1 MCYMTIREYIDKAI
15 NSGNKVTIKYVKF
28 DGSLS
33 TRTISE
39 LEYSDEFG
47 DDYITAFCHMR
58 QERRTFKISRI
69 REIDGISSITE
80 VKSIGVTKSVYNP
93 QTSNSAGNSNSK
105 SSLPSTTNTQHINV
119 VKPHSV
125 NISTSSNSNSSTQ
138 KRSEGCYIATM
149 VYGDYDHPQV
159 VVLRR
164 FRDNRLLT
172 NLPGQVFVKLYYW
185 ISPKLVKILHNHQ
198 YINKGIRKIL
208 DRFISMVD

>member
-69 REIDGISSITE
+69 REIDGISSTIETRTVGVVKTE
-80 VKSIGVTKSVYNP
+80 YNP
-93 QTSNSAGNSNSK
+93 QSSNSIGGNNSK
-105 SSLPSTTNTQHINV
+105 SSYSTTNTQQINV

-149 VYGDYDHPQV
+149 AYGDYNHPKV
-159 VVLRR
+159 MVLRR
-164 FRDNRLLT
+164 YRDNILAKSTYGRAFIKT
-172 NLPGQVFVKLYYW
+172 YYW
-185 ISPKLVKILHNHQ
+185 LSPKLVKILSNHKR
-198 YINKGIRKIL
+198 ISSIIRCLLDKIVEKL
-208 DRFISMVD
+208 SV

>member
-1 MCYMTIREYIDKAI
+1 MTIREYIDKAI

-69 REIDGISSITE
+69 REIDGISSTIETRTVGVVKTE
-80 VKSIGVTKSVYNP
+80 YNP
-93 QTSNSAGNSNSK
+93 QSSNSIGGNNSK
-105 SSLPSTTNTQHINV
+105 SSYSTTNTQQINV

-149 VYGDYDHPQV
+149 AYGDYDHPQV
-159 VVLRR
+159 LLLRKY
-164 FRDNRLLT
+164 RDERLMQSCLGR
-172 NLPGQVFVKLYYW
+172 LFVKTYYF
-185 ISPKLVKILHNHQ
+185 ISPKLVKILRGHENINAFIRILLDK
-198 YINKGIRKIL
+198 YIEWLNR
-208 DRFISMVD
+208 

>member
-69 REIDGISSITE
+69 REIDGISSTIETRTVGV
-80 VKSIGVTKSVYNP
+80 VKTAYNP
-93 QTSNSAGNSNSK
+93 QSSSSIGGNNSK
-105 SSLPSTTNTQHINV
+105 SSYSTTNTQQINV
-119 VKPHSV
+119 VTPHSV

-149 VYGDYDHPQV
+149 AYGDYNHPKV
-159 VVLRR
+159 MVLRR
-164 FRDNRLLT
+164 YRDNILAKSTYGRAFIKT
-172 NLPGQVFVKLYYW
+172 YYW
-185 ISPKLVKILHNHQ
+185 LSPKLVKILSNHKR
-198 YINKGIRKIL
+198 INSIIRCLL
-208 DRFISMVD
+208 DKVVEKLSV

>member
-1 MCYMTIREYIDKAI
+1 MTIKEYIDKAI

-47 DDYITAFCHMR
+47 DDYISAFCHMR

-69 REIDGISSITE
+69 REIDGISSTIETRTVGV
-80 VKSIGVTKSVYNP
+80 VKTAYNP
-93 QTSNSAGNSNSK
+93 QSSNSIGGNNSK
-105 SSLPSTTNTQHINV
+105 SSYSTTNTQQINV

-149 VYGDYDHPQV
+149 AYGDYNHPKV
-159 VVLRR
+159 MVLRR
-164 FRDNRLLT
+164 YRDNILAKSTYGRAFIKT
-172 NLPGQVFVKLYYW
+172 YYW
-185 ISPKLVKILHNHQ
+185 LSPKLVKILSNHKR
-198 YINKGIRKIL
+198 ISSIIRCLLDKIVEKL
-208 DRFISMVD
+208 SV

>member
-1 MCYMTIREYIDKAI
+1 MCYMTIKEYIDKAI

-47 DDYITAFCHMR
+47 DDYISAFCHMR

-69 REIDGISSITE
+69 REIDGISSTIETRTVGV
-80 VKSIGVTKSVYNP
+80 VKTAYNP
-93 QTSNSAGNSNSK
+93 QSSNSIGGNNSK
-105 SSLPSTTNTQHINV
+105 SSYSTTNTQQINV

-149 VYGDYDHPQV
+149 AYGDYNHPKV
-159 VVLRR
+159 MVLRR
-164 FRDNRLLT
+164 YRDNILAKSTYGRAFIKT
-172 NLPGQVFVKLYYW
+172 YYW
-185 ISPKLVKILHNHQ
+185 LSPKLVKILSNHKR
-198 YINKGIRKIL
+198 ISSIIRCLLDKIVEKL
-208 DRFISMVD
+208 SV

>member
-1 MCYMTIREYIDKAI
+1 MTIREYIDKAI
-15 NSGNKVTIKYVKF
+15 NSENKVTIKYVKF

-47 DDYITAFCHMR
+47 DDYISAFCHMR
-58 QERRTFKISRI
+58 QARRTFKIARI

-80 VKSIGVTKSVYNP
+80 VKPIGVTKSAYNP
-93 QTSNSAGNSNSK
+93 QASNSVGSSNSK
-105 SSLPSTTNTQHINV
+105 LYFPSTTNTQHINV

-125 NISTSSNSNSSTQ
+125 NISTSSNSNSSSQ

>member
-1 MCYMTIREYIDKAI
+1 MTIKEYIDKSI

-69 REIDGISSITE
+69 REIDGISSTIETRTVGV
-80 VKSIGVTKSVYNP
+80 VKTAYNP
-93 QTSNSAGNSNSK
+93 QSSNSIGGNNSK
-105 SSLPSTTNTQHINV
+105 SSYSTTNTQQINV

-149 VYGDYDHPQV
+149 AYGDYNHPKV
-159 VVLRR
+159 MVLRR
-164 FRDNRLLT
+164 YRDNILAKSTYGRAFIKT
-172 NLPGQVFVKLYYW
+172 YYW
-185 ISPKLVKILHNHQ
+185 LSPKLVKILSNHKR
-198 YINKGIRKIL
+198 ISSIIRCLLDKIVEKL
-208 DRFISMVD
+208 SV

>member
-1 MCYMTIREYIDKAI
+1 MTIREYIDKAI

-47 DDYITAFCHMR
+47 DDYISAFCHMR

-69 REIDGISSITE
+69 REIDGISSTIETRTVGV
-80 VKSIGVTKSVYNP
+80 VKTAYNP
-93 QTSNSAGNSNSK
+93 QSSSSIGGNNSK
-105 SSLPSTTNTQHINV
+105 SSYSTTNTQQINV
-119 VKPHSV
+119 VTPHSV

-149 VYGDYDHPQV
+149 AYGDYNHPKV
-159 VVLRR
+159 MVLRR
-164 FRDNRLLT
+164 YRDNILAKSTYGRAFIKT
-172 NLPGQVFVKLYYW
+172 YYW
-185 ISPKLVKILHNHQ
+185 LSPKLVKILSNNKR
-198 YINKGIRKIL
+198 INSIIRCLL
-208 DRFISMVD
+208 DKVVEKLSV

>member
-47 DDYITAFCHMR
+47 DDYISAFCHMR

-69 REIDGISSITE
+69 REIDGISSTIETRTVGV
-80 VKSIGVTKSVYNP
+80 VKTAYNP
-93 QTSNSAGNSNSK
+93 QSSSSIGGNNSK
-105 SSLPSTTNTQHINV
+105 SSYSTTNTQQINV
-119 VKPHSV
+119 VTPHSV

-149 VYGDYDHPQV
+149 AYGDYNHPKV
-159 VVLRR
+159 MVLRR
-164 FRDNRLLT
+164 YRDNILAKSTYGRAFIKT
-172 NLPGQVFVKLYYW
+172 YYW
-185 ISPKLVKILHNHQ
+185 LSPKLVKILSNHKR
-198 YINKGIRKIL
+198 INSIIRCLL
-208 DRFISMVD
+208 DKVVEKLSV

>member
-1 MCYMTIREYIDKAI
+1 MTIREYIDKAI

-47 DDYITAFCHMR
+47 DDYISAFCHMR

-69 REIDGISSITE
+69 REIDGISSTIETRTVGV
-80 VKSIGVTKSVYNP
+80 VKTAYNP
-93 QTSNSAGNSNSK
+93 QSSSSIGDNNSK
-105 SSLPSTTNTQHINV
+105 SSYSTTNTQQINV
-119 VKPHSV
+119 VTPHSV

-149 VYGDYDHPQV
+149 AYGDYNHPKV
-159 VVLRR
+159 MVLRR
-164 FRDNRLLT
+164 YRDNILAKSTYGRAFIKT
-172 NLPGQVFVKLYYW
+172 YYW
-185 ISPKLVKILHNHQ
+185 LSPKLVKILSNHKR
-198 YINKGIRKIL
+198 INSIIRCLL
-208 DRFISMVD
+208 DKVVEKLSV

>member
-1 MCYMTIREYIDKAI
+1 MTIKEYIDKAI

-80 VKSIGVTKSVYNP
+80 VKPIGITKSAYNP
-93 QTSNSAGNSNSK
+93 QTSNYGGSSNGK
-105 SSLPSTTNTQHINV
+105 SSIPSTKNIRHINV

-125 NISTSSNSNSSTQ
+125 NISTSLNSNSSTQ
-138 KRSEGCYIATM
+138 KKSEGCYIATM
-149 VYGDYDHPQV
+149 VYGDYDHPKV
-159 VVLRR
+159 MILRR
-164 FRDNRLLT
+164 YRDNIL
-172 NLPGQVFVKLYYW
+172 VKSIYGRAFIKTYYW
-185 ISPKLVKILHNHQ
+185 LSPKLVKILSN
-198 YINKGIRKIL
+198 YKRINSIIRCMLDKIVEKL
-208 DRFISMVD
+208 SI

>member
-1 MCYMTIREYIDKAI
+1 MTIREYIDKAI

-47 DDYITAFCHMR
+47 DDYISAFCHMR

-69 REIDGISSITE
+69 REIDGISSTIETRTVGV
-80 VKSIGVTKSVYNP
+80 VKTAYNP
-93 QTSNSAGNSNSK
+93 QSSSSIGGNNSK
-105 SSLPSTTNTQHINV
+105 SSYSTTNTQQINV
-119 VKPHSV
+119 VTPHSV

-149 VYGDYDHPQV
+149 AYGDYNHPKV
-159 VVLRR
+159 MVLRR
-164 FRDNRLLT
+164 YRDNILAKSTYGRAFIKT
-172 NLPGQVFVKLYYW
+172 YYW
-185 ISPKLVKILHNHQ
+185 LSPKLVKILSNHKR
-198 YINKGIRKIL
+198 ISSIIRCLLDKIVEKL
-208 DRFISMVD
+208 SV

>member
-1 MCYMTIREYIDKAI
+1 MTIKEYIDKAI
-15 NSGNKVTIKYVKF
+15 NSGNKVAIKYVKF

-47 DDYITAFCHMR
+47 DDYISAFCHMR

-69 REIDGISSITE
+69 REIDGISSTIETRTVGV
-80 VKSIGVTKSVYNP
+80 VKTAYNP
-93 QTSNSAGNSNSK
+93 QSSNSIGGNNSK
-105 SSLPSTTNTQHINV
+105 SSYSTTNTQQINV

-149 VYGDYDHPQV
+149 AYGDYNHPKV
-159 VVLRR
+159 MVLRR
-164 FRDNRLLT
+164 YRDNILAKSTYGRAFIKT
-172 NLPGQVFVKLYYW
+172 YYW
-185 ISPKLVKILHNHQ
+185 LSPKLVKILSNHKR
-198 YINKGIRKIL
+198 ISSIIRCLLDKIVEKL
-208 DRFISMVD
+208 SV